1 MPSTITVADRIMIHL
16 SNYTKYLESYDVP
29 IDISQDGIA
38 AGLRISRAH
47 ATIEL
52 KKLKEN
58 EFIIEKQCHIK
69 KGKNRRK
76 VYFLSPRGE
85 GRVKEILRYVEEH
98 EIDLSKYQDIRK
110 CKGPELWSSLDD
122 KFKPIIAM
130 ASVFRK
136 PFSRDVLPD
145 ISVSLLPVDERGM
158 VDLPE
163 EIKEYV
169 LSVTDSNRIEDYH
182 NFAAD
187 YWLHYDD
194 ICEVLY
200 HLVMAKRYND
210 AEIILYNHAAE
221 LMISPDDKLFETV
234 SNIRDMTPGY
244 SDVVHYV
251 QAEMARRI
259 GRFEYC
265 LIMTKMM
272 EASSIPSERFRGY
285 MIEGKLH
292 MDQREYHLAY
302 RAFIRA
308 RSVFD
313 DHVDTNVE
321 CCIAEALL
329 KDDDLHE
336 AQEILNKL
344 ISIGFE
350 DCSDEARAY
359 YLLGIIAIKTGDDDG
374 ALGMFTISRRAMIK
388 RQAEILKVIAD
399 ESNAMGMRSKYIEYA
414 LMANECTLNMP
425 SLEKSRLRV
434 K

>member
-1 MPSTITVADRIMIHL
+1 MSSSLTVADRIVIHL

-58 EFIIEKQCHIK
+58 GYVTEKQSHIK
-69 KGKNRRK
+69 KGKTRRK

-85 GRVKEILRYVEEH
+85 ERVAEILKYVEEND
-98 EIDLSKYQDIRK
+98 IDLSRYQDIRK
-110 CKGPELWSSLDD
+110 CKGPDLWNSLDE

-145 ISVSLLPVDERGM
+145 ISVSLLPVDEKGM
-158 VDLPE
+158 VDLPQ

-187 YWLHYDD
+187 YWLHCDE
-194 ICEVLY
+194 IKEVLY

-210 AEIILYNHAAE
+210 AEILLYNHAAE
-221 LMISPDDKLFETV
+221 LMLSPDDELFETV

-259 GRFEYC
+259 GRAEYC
-265 LIMTKMM
+265 LILTKMM
-272 EASSIPSERFRGY
+272 EASSIPSERFKGY
-285 MIEGKLH
+285 LIEGKLH
-292 MDQREYHLAY
+292 MDHEEYHLAY
-302 RAFIRA
+302 RSFIRA
-308 RSVFD
+308 RGVFD
-313 DHVDTNVE
+313 DHMDTNIE
-321 CCIAEALL
+321 CCIAESLL
-329 KDDDLHE
+329 KNEDIHE
-336 AQEILNKL
+336 AQEILMRL
-344 ISIGFE
+344 VSQGFK
-350 DCSDEARAY
+350 DYDDEARAY
-359 YLLGIIAIKTGDDDG
+359 YLLGTIAIKTGDDDE
-374 ALGMFTISRRAMIK
+374 ALRMFTISRRAMIK
-388 RQAEILKVIAD
+388 RQSEILTTL
-399 ESNAMGMRSKYIEYA
+399 SNENFSVGMRSKGIEYA
-414 LMANECTLNMP
+414 LMADECMLNLPAVEP
-425 SLEKSRLRV
+425 SKAR